1 MRDLCRGPV
10 DEECAGM
17 LPRWVDARHPLYFRH
32 PSSTP
37 SPYQLNTIAAAPS
50 DFIAKSEGALELVRR
65 WYGEGTALVGVGTA
79 PIHVAAGCYHTLGA
93 RQVPSLFSS
102 AGVSAILY
110 CRTLATFAI

>member
-1 MRDLCRGPV
+1 MGFS
-10 DEECAGM
+10 A
-17 LPRWVDARHPLYFRH
+17 F
-32 PSSTP
+32 SSNGFAYTMAVP
-37 SPYQLNTIAAAPS
+37 APYHRRTCAAAPS

-93 RQVPSLFSS
+93 RQVPFLFSS